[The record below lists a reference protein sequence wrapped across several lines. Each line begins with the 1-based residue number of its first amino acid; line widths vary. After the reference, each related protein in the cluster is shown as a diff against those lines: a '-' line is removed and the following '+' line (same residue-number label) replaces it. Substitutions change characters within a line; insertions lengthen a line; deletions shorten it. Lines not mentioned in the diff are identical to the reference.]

1 MASQRFGI
9 SPVTWQNE
17 NAGIFCFG
25 SGDPLYFGIHFHSHL
40 HFIHNEVPEAQQLI
54 DNLLNDCLRK
64 TIEAKESLDKIQQ
77 DMINA
82 ERVTDGKS
90 TDFTRDQIPEEFLS
104 LEEAQVDLWEAEILL
119 EVLSTIRS
127 GCIND
132 QLNFIIA
139 GSQKIQ
145 EPKFGLDLGR
155 EKIKQPFAADI
166 NISHGQRL
174 KDNLDGRTLEEQNS
188 TPAGWMSS
196 ANKLQTLQDEL
207 EQLKLENKNL
217 VKNLNTEK
225 TLRKKYCNMVEDL
238 KGKIHVFCRTR
249 PLSKSELTHG
259 SQCIVQSPD
268 EYTVTIKSSHGV
280 KEFQFDQVFDG
291 STSQEESFRDTN
303 RLIESAVDGYNV
315 CIFAYGQTGSGKTFT
330 MIGEKEPAN
339 LGIIPR
345 AFKRIF
351 QIIHE
356 NQANFTFKVL
366 TYMLELHNDQLLDLF
381 INPCEGSTTKL
392 EIRKD
397 RKGFVYIQ
405 GAEIKEVTSAEMLYA
420 LFEQGCTNR
429 HTKTNNENSRSHL
442 IVGVTIKS
450 TNLSDGAVTYGKL
463 SMIDLAG
470 SERAF
475 KTGATDD
482 QLKVTLFH
490 IFISFLSFKSL
501 LIIYDSKI
509 FAKLKPEE
517 PLEEAY

>member
-1 MASQRFGI
+1 MSV
-9 SPVTWQNE
+9 SPTALKKLRVVL
-17 NAGIFCFG
+17 ACLV
-25 SGDPLYFGIHFHSHL
+25 S
-40 HFIHNEVPEAQQLI
+40 
-54 DNLLNDCLRK
+54 NLFAPSSN
-64 TIEAKESLDKIQQ
+64 SFPQHQ
-77 DMINA
+77 
-82 ERVTDGKS
+82 
-90 TDFTRDQIPEEFLS
+90 FTVAMYHVQ
-104 LEEAQVDLWEAEILL
+104 
-119 EVLSTIRS
+119 
-127 GCIND
+127 
-132 QLNFIIA
+132 

-155 EKIKQPFAADI
+155 EKIKHPFTADI
-166 NISHGQRL
+166 NISHGQ
-174 KDNLDGRTLEEQNS
+174 
-188 TPAGWMSS
+188 
-196 ANKLQTLQDEL
+196 L

-238 KGKIHVFCRTR
+238 KGKIHVFCRIR

-268 EYTVTIKSSHGV
+268 EYTVIIKSNHGV

-291 STSQEESFRDTN
+291 STSQEESFRETT

-315 CIFAYGQTGSGKTFT
+315 CIFAYGQAGSGKTFT
-330 MIGEKEPAN
+330 MIGEKKPAN

-356 NQANFTFKVL
+356 SQANFTFQVL

-405 GAEIKEVTSAEMLYA
+405 GAEIKKVTSAEMLYA
-420 LFEQGCTNR
+420 LFEQGCTTR
-429 HTKTNNENSRSHL
+429 HTAATKMNNENSQSHL
-442 IVGVTIKS
+442 IVGVTIKRTS
-450 TNLSDGAVTYGKL
+450 LSDGAVTYGKL

-482 QLKVTLFH
+482 QP
-490 IFISFLSFKSL
+490 
-501 LIIYDSKI
+501 KI
-509 FAKLKPEE
+509 FAKLKPGES
-517 PLEEAY
+517 LEEAY